1 MALVTMLVLVAS
13 AAVGVAAGLRR
24 LGLRSDGIVAG
35 LIVGVLAGPAIL
47 GRVAP
52 TPWSHAVLG
61 ADDARTAV
69 EQAISERQAY
79 RMAAT
84 TARIPA
90 ETITAELAT
99 RDQAIDVL
107 RGDANRAMA
116 THARP
121 WMIATAALAVLAFW
135 LGWAAFRP
143 VRRES
148 IDIGIPAMVS
158 VSCWA
163 ALLPAFATIVVFR
176 LLGRSPTDP
185 EVLTAAAC
193 LAVAG
198 WPATGADARLLTRLQ
213 VDGLAAS
220 SAAFAT
226 ILAAMIAVGA
236 LLAGGTGWGLVAL
249 PLAVFQ
255 FGPKPR
261 TIRHRT
267 RCRRLLTIIVLPIVT
282 AFAVLRSEFLIDTP
296 WIATIA
302 LLLVAG
308 DGRGFGWLI
317 GLRLGGVGAGEA
329 AANGDASPGPSAGPA
344 ASWSTA
350 LIASGAAGPQLV
362 FAAIALAIGAVSSGL
377 GFGLVLGAAAIDLF
391 GPMRR
396 RMARMP

>member
-1 MALVTMLVLVAS
+1 MMALVTMLVLVAA

-24 LGLRSDGIVAG
+24 LGLQSEGIVAG
-35 LIVGVLAGPAIL
+35 LLVGVLAGPAML

-52 TPWSHAVLG
+52 TPWAHAVLG
-61 ADDARTAV
+61 ADDARAAV
-69 EQAISERQAY
+69 EQAVSERQAY

-84 TARIPA
+84 TAGIPA
-90 ETITAELAT
+90 ETIDVELAN

-121 WMIATAALAVLAFW
+121 WMIATTALAVLAFW

-143 VRRES
+143 VRREP
-148 IDIGIPAMVS
+148 IDIGVPAMVS

-163 ALLPAFATIVVFR
+163 ALLPAFTTIVVFR

-198 WPATGADARLLTRLQ
+198 WPAAAADARLLARLR
-213 VDGLAAS
+213 VHDLAAA

-226 ILAAMIAVGA
+226 ILAAMIAIGA
-236 LLAGGTGWGLVAL
+236 RLAGGTGWGLVAL

-261 TIRHRT
+261 TIRQRT
-267 RCRRLLTIIVLPIVT
+267 RCRLLLTNIVLPIVT
-282 AFAVLRSEFLIDTP
+282 AFAVLRSEFLIETP

-317 GLRLGGVGAGEA
+317 GLRLGGVGG
-329 AANGDASPGPSAGPA
+329 GQPGTTEEPATRPSVG
-344 ASWSTA
+344 WSTA
-350 LIASGAAGPQLV
+350 LIASGAAGAQLV
-362 FAAIALAIGAVSSGL
+362 FAAIALALGEVSSGL